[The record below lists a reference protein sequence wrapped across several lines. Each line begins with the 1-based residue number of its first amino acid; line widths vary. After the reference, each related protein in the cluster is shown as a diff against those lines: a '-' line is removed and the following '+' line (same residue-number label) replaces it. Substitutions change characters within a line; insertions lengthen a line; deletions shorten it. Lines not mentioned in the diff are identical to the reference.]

1 VGKLRTTAQEAVDL
15 MGDINFPGRIS
26 GIRTQNGHLKVK
38 GRLSR
43 SKHYA
48 GKVLAVPHPCML
60 YPGICLTTQLALLL
74 VGWLVGWWRCVERV
88 TYSLPLFASEASC
101 CLTQWPEQLLSRER
115 RAAVMKKAVSGYVG
129 CSYTYMSAS
138 LLKIIY
144 HAFFHLVMSYG
155 IVKLVAQFH
164 KF

>member
-1 VGKLRTTAQEAVDL
+1 MGKLRTTAQEAVDL

-38 GRLSR
+38 GRLSH

-74 VGWLVGWWRCVERV
+74 VGWLVGDVVWKGSLTVSHC
-88 TYSLPLFASEASC
+88 LPLK
-101 CLTQWPEQLLSRER
+101 Q
-115 RAAVMKKAVSGYVG
+115 V
-129 CSYTYMSAS
+129 
-138 LLKIIY
+138 
-144 HAFFHLVMSYG
+144 
-155 IVKLVAQFH
+155 VA
-164 KF
+164 